1 MYHSRGRAK
10 SLAIC
15 HPYSYRVYL
24 PGIHTW
30 AQLAP
35 TRRCAI
41 LKFTFPKTSV
51 ARIVVSAGDATT
63 TTRHDG
69 HEVEIVGHVMRNVG
83 GVPTNFACR
92 FVARFDAS
100 PAASKL
106 LGAKGQYVGVAL
118 TFNAQ
123 QSRVVRM
130 RVGTSFISVNQARV
144 NLKREIPGW
153 SLRAVSGQA
162 RSVWNRLLGKIDIGG
177 ATAAQKTIFY
187 TCLYRALLF
196 PHSFYEV
203 SARSQRIH
211 YSPVTGKIYSG
222 RLYTDTDFW
231 DIAFCF
237 SSFVA
242 GVSTAGWADHSWFS
256 KFL

>member
-1 MYHSRGRAK
+1 MFVRRIKTIATKPVCSWFFAY
-10 SLAIC
+10 SLIVFGFITPA
-15 HPYSYRVYL
+15 V
-24 PGIHTW
+24 
-30 AQLAP
+30 AQNP
-35 TRRCAI
+35 
-41 LKFTFPKTSV
+41 S
-51 ARIVVSAGDATT
+51 
-63 TTRHDG
+63 
-69 HEVEIVGHVMRNVG
+69 
-83 GVPTNFACR
+83 
-92 FVARFDAS
+92 
-100 PAASKL
+100 
-106 LGAKGQYVGVAL
+106 QYVTHTAI
-118 TFNAQ
+118 ACIC
-123 QSRVVRM
+123 RA
-130 RVGTSFISVNQARV
+130 FIPARV